1 MELVH
6 EDMAKDAAVLKAAE
20 AAVSW
25 YAPLAEAAAEQ
36 ASAEQAAASA
46 PVSSNEQSEA
56 RAVDARHQSILTRLI
71 SRCN

>member
-36 ASAEQAAASA
+36 AAAEQAAAEQAAASA
-46 PVSSNEQSEA
+46 PVLYN
-56 RAVDARHQSILTRLI
+56 DWILKH
-71 SRCN
+71 